1 MIKLPNL
8 NREPEL
14 EQKVYREI
22 DRRRTVDIK
31 EVVVNDQSELIRE
44 LRETIDI
51 LESKIKKLNQIVQIK
66 DEKIRIL
73 ENRLFENGLK

>member
-1 MIKLPNL
+1 MP
-8 NREPEL
+8 
-14 EQKVYREI
+14 
-22 DRRRTVDIK
+22 DIN
-31 EVVVNDQSELIRE
+31 EVVANDQGELIHE
-44 LRETIDI
+44 LRETIEI